1 MSFGSRGGL
10 PSDRPA
16 EEEPVR
22 KIVFHIQTTLDNRIS
37 DATGELWEPFPWGEA
52 ETAQLN
58 EHFKRADTWVLARK
72 LYEAIVPWWET
83 VAAAATAPGGA
94 ALSAADHEFAA
105 LQHGLKKVVFSRT
118 LQPADDRIVV
128 SGDLAAELAA
138 MKGQEGKDILLTCGP
153 ETLAPLAGTPG
164 LIDEY
169 LLAISPAVL
178 ADGPRV
184 FEGLS
189 ADIGLELAE
198 AKVFDGGCLL
208 LRYRV
213 LEAAARQRPRE

>member
-1 MSFGSRGGL
+1 M
-10 PSDRPA
+10 
-16 EEEPVR
+16 R

-37 DATGELWEPFPWGEA
+37 DAAGGLWEPFPWGEA
-52 ETAQLN
+52 ETSRLN

-83 VAAAATAPGGA
+83 VAAAGKAPDGS
-94 ALSAADHEFAA
+94 ALTAADHEFAA
-105 LQHGLKKVVFSRT
+105 LQHRLKKVVFSRT
-118 LQPADDRIVV
+118 LPPAADRVV
-128 SGDLAAELAA
+128 VCGDLAAELAA
-138 MKGQEGKDILLTCGP
+138 MKRHEGKDILLTCGP

-178 ADGPRV
+178 AGGPRI

-189 ADIGLELAE
+189 ADLRLELAE
-198 AKVFDGGCLL
+198 AQVFDAGCLL

-213 LEAAARQRPRE
+213 AGTSGHERPSE

>member
-1 MSFGSRGGL
+1 
-10 PSDRPA
+10 
-16 EEEPVR
+16 
-22 KIVFHIQTTLDNRIS
+22 
-37 DATGELWEPFPWGEA
+37 
-52 ETAQLN
+52 
-58 EHFKRADTWVLARK
+58 LARK

-83 VAAAATAPGGA
+83 VAAAGTAPGGA
-94 ALSAADHEFAA
+94 ALTAADHEFAA

-118 LQPADDRIVV
+118 LQPADDRTVV

-178 ADGPRV
+178 AGGPRV

-189 ADIGLELAE
+189 ADLGLELAE
-198 AKVFDGGCLL
+198 AKVFEGGCLL

-213 LEAAARQRPRE
+213 LEAAARQRQRE